1 MRYSALLF
9 ISLLALVA
17 CKNVPTIGQDP
28 NTIEYN
34 VQGNEYAVVV
44 VKTEGMSDSEVKKL
58 ALKRAA
64 QLAQKN
70 NYRYFAVEKEEDVQA
85 MSTKGA
91 PGKNPRMP
99 HNLYYEEIQSGDFSR
114 QQFEEQNYSQTR
126 LYPAYRITFKCYS
139 EYPSGGAIDTCTL
152 IECEK

>member
-1 MRYSALLF
+1 MKYSALLF
-9 ISLLALVA
+9 VSLLALVA
-17 CKNVPTIGQDP
+17 CKNGPSIGQDP

-34 VQGNEYAVVV
+34 VQDNEYAVVV
-44 VKTEGMSDSEVKKL
+44 VRTEGMSDSEAKKL

-85 MSTKGA
+85 MSTNGN
-91 PGKNPRMP
+91 NPRMP

-114 QQFEEQNYSQTR
+114 EQFEDQNYSATQ
-126 LYPAYRITFKCYS
+126 LYPAYRITFKCYR

-152 IECEK
+152 IECKK